1 MPLPDLL
8 RNRWVVRL
16 VSLILFFVAWQL
28 LAEFVSPLTF
38 ATPGETA
45 TRFYQLW
52 VGKPGTALAPPTPPE
67 MPGAIANT
75 LQSIVVGF
83 ALGVVVAIPV
93 GLLMGTSRAA
103 EYSLDPYV
111 NLLYATPI
119 IVIVPIV
126 GVVMGS
132 TLESTYVIVFLAS
145 VFPILINVMAGVK
158 NVGRDMLETSRSFG
172 MKGRG
177 LWRNVI
183 LPASLP
189 YTMAGLRIGVG
200 HAVVGAI
207 LAELFLYGFGLGGM
221 IYDYAGIFDT
231 GAIIAAVVVVMVIGI
246 CLTEGVKYFEKRV
259 SGWSLTARGLV

>member
-1 MPLPDLL
+1 M
-8 RNRWVVRL
+8 
-16 VSLILFFVAWQL
+16 
-28 LAEFVSPLTF
+28 LT
-38 ATPGETA
+38 
-45 TRFYQLW
+45 
-52 VGKPGTALAPPTPPE
+52 
-67 MPGAIANT
+67 AIVNT

-111 NLLYATPI
+111 NLIYATPI

-246 CLTEGVKYFEKRV
+246 CLTEGVKYFEKRI
-259 SGWSLTARGLV
+259 SGWSLTARGVA

>member
-1 MPLPDLL
+1 MPLPDVL
-8 RNRWVVRL
+8 RNRWVVRI
-16 VSLILFFVAWQL
+16 VSFALFFVAWQL
-28 LAEFVSPLTF
+28 IAEYVSPLTF
-38 ATPGETA
+38 ATTGETGR
-45 TRFYQLW
+45 RFYELVVSGALQ
-52 VGKPGTALAPPTPPE
+52 TA
-67 MPGAIANT
+67 IVNT
-75 LQSIVVGF
+75 LQSVVVGF

-111 NLLYATPI
+111 NLIYATPI

-126 GVVMGS
+126 GVILGS
-132 TLESTYVIVFLAS
+132 TMESTYVIVFLAS

-172 MKGRG
+172 MKGG
-177 LWRNVI
+177 DLWRKVI

-221 IYDYAGIFDT
+221 IYDYSGIFDT

-259 SGWSLTARGLV
+259 SGWSLTARGLS